1 MSAVRISVAAS
12 ARRGRIAFFMGIFTP
27 AVGGAGS
34 CARMNRPGEPFAA
47 LSGRPAVGRGC
58 PHHLLCLS
66 LFTCDLSLPTALPF
80 QRPGHGRARTDPGKA
95 EAHARCREGNGREV
109 SVGRSSYPNE
119 GSEHPATEAGVTAG
133 HVGGCVA

>member
-1 MSAVRISVAAS
+1 MAQILPGVKLYEASVVIAEARAPGEAMMSAVRISVAAS

-58 PHHLLCLS
+58 PHHLLGPS
-66 LFTCDLSLPTALPF
+66 LFTCDLSRPTATPVPTS
-80 QRPGHGRARTDPGKA
+80 RPRGVREPTLGRRKRTHGAGKGTD
-95 EAHARCREGNGREV
+95 
-109 SVGRSSYPNE
+109 
-119 GSEHPATEAGVTAG
+119 
-133 HVGGCVA
+133 GGCP

>member
-1 MSAVRISVAAS
+1 MAQILPGVKLYEASVVIAEARAPGEAMMSAVRISAAAS

-58 PHHLLCLS
+58 PHHLLRPS
-66 LFTCDLSLPTALPF
+66 IVTCDLFRPAVAPRSNVPTPCARAN
-80 QRPGHGRARTDPGKA
+80 RPCEGGSARTEPG
-95 EAHARCREGNGREV
+95 RNGR
-109 SVGRSSYPNE
+109 G
-119 GSEHPATEAGVTAG
+119 
-133 HVGGCVA
+133 

>member
-34 CARMNRPGEPFAA
+34 CARMNRLGEPFAA

-66 LFTCDLSLPTALPF
+66 LFTCDLSRPTAPPVPTSR
-80 QRPGHGRARTDPGKA
+80 QRGAREPTLGRRKRTLGAGK
-95 EAHARCREGNGREV
+95 GTDGR
-109 SVGRSSYPNE
+109 YP
-119 GSEHPATEAGVTAG
+119 
-133 HVGGCVA
+133 